1 MQSVL
6 HAADGVMGS
15 ADRFVMPC
23 IGEHD
28 RRSVHRLFGDTYQFA
43 LERLYLAV
51 LGREGYQTAT
61 LTEYRPLTLFADRAQ
76 IDLVEHADK
85 AFTPA
90 MV

>member
-1 MQSVL
+1 MT
-6 HAADGVMGS
+6 G
-15 ADRFVMPC
+15 

-28 RRSVHRLFGDTYQFA
+28 RRGRQHLFGYPHQLAF
-43 LERLYLAV
+43 ERFDVAV
-51 LGREGYQTAT
+51 LGGEGYQTAT